1 MLALS
6 GGKNSFALEVG
17 KPVQTIVRNI
27 HALRMMLLIRLG
39 QYMELQHNLVRSAQ
53 GGDVVMARVNSE
65 VLVRHS
71 RLLCGGLKEPVR
83 VAYSVMGPL
92 MAHCKVWIA
101 SVGTSVNEL
110 EKT

>member
-1 MLALS
+1 M
-6 GGKNSFALEVG
+6 G
-17 KPVQTIVRNI
+17 
-27 HALRMMLLIRLG
+27 
-39 QYMELQHNLVRSAQ
+39 LQHNLVRLAQ

-65 VLVRHS
+65 VLMHHS
-71 RLLCGGLKEPVR
+71 LLLCGGLKEPVR

-92 MAHCKVWIA
+92 MARCKVWIA